1 MAPNPLM
8 YFRTYHN
15 AVAKQPFQIKAPET
29 TRSLVLYFL
38 SIVLEQMGIGHKA
51 PVKTLTSQPTAN
63 PSNPSIM
70 PGHRMHPPCSRRG
83 YSPHVI
89 VLNLLH

>member
-38 SIVLEQMGIGHKA
+38 SIVLE
-51 PVKTLTSQPTAN
+51 
-63 PSNPSIM
+63 
-70 PGHRMHPPCSRRG
+70 
-83 YSPHVI
+83 
-89 VLNLLH
+89 